1 METQNLA
8 DYHVIADL
16 ADRDDFVYAAFHRD
30 RCTGDSW
37 RTNNETGRLLEPHF
51 NEFVGLRRRP
61 APVKN
66 EIGARLA
73 IPSFD
78 KVLIQ
83 PMARGR
89 ILPMRSLGVDRVEC
103 CAIDN
108 HVTPFFNFV
117 RVYWNELSSAA
128 QDFGRWPTGVLDS
141 SKLKVP

>member
-30 RCTGDSW
+30 RRTGDSW

-66 EIGARLA
+66 EMGDTVFRKGADPADGARKNT
-73 IPSFD
+73 SD
-78 KVLIQ
+78 EELI
-83 PMARGR
+83 
-89 ILPMRSLGVDRVEC
+89 GVDRVEC

-108 HVTPFFNFV
+108 HVTPFLNFV

>member
-1 METQNLA
+1 ML
-8 DYHVIADL
+8 
-16 ADRDDFVYAAFHRD
+16 
-30 RCTGDSW
+30 
-37 RTNNETGRLLEPHF
+37 TNVSLSVTPSERGCRLIHTMG
-51 NEFVGLRRRP
+51 GLRP